1 MYKEKLAVIDI
12 GSNTV
17 RLVIFGI
24 NDRFH
29 MTELINIKTPAR
41 LSQHLEM
48 IDDEA
53 VMTQAGVDKL
63 VETLVSFKQVTDDHK
78 VDKIIPIATAAI
90 RQSSN
95 QSDILAKVE
104 AHTGWKLEVVS
115 EKGEATIG
123 QYAIMHS
130 TSIRDAITIDIGGG
144 SCEITWFEDKK
155 MKEFHSFPFGNVSLK
170 ERFFSGKDHNDAE
183 AMEALRKYVSKQFKQ
198 FDWIKKTKL
207 PIVAIGG
214 SARNMTL
221 VHQRAVQYPIAG
233 VHGYHLLKENLE
245 MTLDLF
251 TSTPL
256 SKMDDIDG
264 LSSDRID
271 IIIPANLV
279 FLELMNAVKAP
290 HVMISTSGL
299 REGIALMY
307 INQTY
312 HTPIDTDLVQARAIN
327 HVIDTF
333 PINPKGAQLRVD
345 FSLSLYQQLCN
356 LGLLEYNYARQELV
370 EFSAYLYLFGGFIS
384 NEAESQHTFYIL
396 SNMNLLGFSHSNR
409 LRLALLS
416 SYRNRSL
423 YNQYLDDFP
432 NWFSEDNVEELQ
444 KLGGVIKFSQSLNDS
459 QTAPI
464 NKLIIERLEDGNYC
478 LNIYH
483 HGPIVAEKY
492 RAERHFKHLERALDG
507 DLILQYIDE
516 SL

>member
-53 VMTQAGVDKL
+53 VMNQAGIDKL
-63 VETLVSFKQVTDDHK
+63 VETLVSFKQVTDDHQ

-104 AHTGWKLEVVS
+104 THTGWKIEVVS
-115 EKGEATIG
+115 EKGEATLG

-130 TSIRDAITIDIGGG
+130 TSLRDAITIDIGGG

-170 ERFFSGKDHNDAE
+170 KQFFSGKDHNDPE
-183 AMEALRKYVSKQFKQ
+183 AMEALSKYVSKQFKQ
-198 FDWIKKTKL
+198 FDWIKKAKL

-245 MTLDLF
+245 MTLELF
-251 TSTPL
+251 ADTPL
-256 SKMDDIDG
+256 NKMDDIDG

-279 FLELMNAVKAP
+279 FIELMNAVKAP
-290 HVMISTSGL
+290 NVVISTSGL

-312 HTPIDTDLVQARAIN
+312 HTPIDTELVKARSIN

-333 PINPKGAQLRVD
+333 PINPRGAQLRVD

-356 LGLLEYNYARQELV
+356 LGLLEYDYARQELI

-396 SNMNLLGFSHSNR
+396 SNMNLFGFSHNNR

-432 NWFSEDNVEELQ
+432 GWFSEDTAIELQ

-464 NKLIIERLEDGNYC
+464 NKLILERLEDGDYR
-478 LNIYH
+478 LTIYH
-483 HGPIVAEKY
+483 HGPIIAEQY
-492 RAERHFKHLERALDG
+492 RAERHSKHLERALDG
-507 DLILQYIDE
+507 ELTLHYVDE
-516 SL
+516 AV

>member
-1 MYKEKLAVIDI
+1 M
-12 GSNTV
+12 
-17 RLVIFGI
+17 
-24 NDRFH
+24 
-29 MTELINIKTPAR
+29 
-41 LSQHLEM
+41 
-48 IDDEA
+48 
-53 VMTQAGVDKL
+53 
-63 VETLVSFKQVTDDHK
+63 
-78 VDKIIPIATAAI
+78 
-90 RQSSN
+90 
-95 QSDILAKVE
+95 
-104 AHTGWKLEVVS
+104 
-115 EKGEATIG
+115 
-123 QYAIMHS
+123 
-130 TSIRDAITIDIGGG
+130 
-144 SCEITWFEDKK
+144 
-155 MKEFHSFPFGNVSLK
+155 
-170 ERFFSGKDHNDAE
+170 
-183 AMEALRKYVSKQFKQ
+183 
-198 FDWIKKTKL
+198 
-207 PIVAIGG
+207 
-214 SARNMTL
+214 
-221 VHQRAVQYPIAG
+221 
-233 VHGYHLLKENLE
+233 
-245 MTLDLF
+245 
-251 TSTPL
+251 
-256 SKMDDIDG
+256 
-264 LSSDRID
+264 
-271 IIIPANLV
+271 
-279 FLELMNAVKAP
+279 
-290 HVMISTSGL
+290 
-299 REGIALMY
+299 
-307 INQTY
+307 
-312 HTPIDTDLVQARAIN
+312 
-327 HVIDTF
+327 IDTF

-464 NKLIIERLEDGNYC
+464 NKLIIERLEDGDYC

>member
-24 NDRFH
+24 NEKYY

-41 LSQHLEM
+41 LSQHLELIEGDLIM
-48 IDDEA
+48 N
-53 VMTQAGVDKL
+53 QAGIDKL
-63 VETLVSFKQVTDDHK
+63 LETLGSFKQVTNDHK
-78 VDKIIPIATAAI
+78 VDNIIPIATAAI

-95 QSDILAKVE
+95 QKEILDKVE
-104 AHTGWKLEVVS
+104 ANIGWKIEIVS
-115 EKGEATIG
+115 EKGEATLG

-170 ERFFSGKDHNDAE
+170 ERFFKGKDHNDPE
-183 AMEALRKYVSKQFKQ
+183 AMKALSKYVSKQFKQ
-198 FDWIKKTKL
+198 FSWIKKAKL

-221 VHQRAVQYPIAG
+221 VHQRAIQYPIAG
-233 VHGYHLLKENLE
+233 VHGYYLFKEDLE

-251 TSTPL
+251 SSTPL
-256 SKMDDIDG
+256 NKMSNIDG
-264 LSSDRID
+264 LSSDRVD

-279 FLELMNAVKAP
+279 FLELLNAVQAP
-290 HVMISTSGL
+290 NFVISTSGL
-299 REGIALMY
+299 REGIALMH
-307 INQTY
+307 INRTY
-312 HTPIDTDLVQARAIN
+312 HTPIDSELVQARSIN
-327 HVIDTF
+327 KLIDLF
-333 PINPKGAQLRVD
+333 PINAEGAQLRVN
-345 FSLSLYQQLCN
+345 FSLSLYQQLCE
-356 LGLLEYNYARQELV
+356 LGLFEYRYSQKELI

-396 SNMNLLGFSHSNR
+396 SNMNLLGFSHTNR

-416 SYRNRSL
+416 SFRNRSL
-423 YNQYLDDFP
+423 FSQYLDDFP
-432 NWFSEDNVEELQ
+432 GWFSDDTTDELQ
-444 KLGGVIKFSQSLNDS
+444 KLGGVIKFSQALNDS

-464 NKLIIERLEDGNYC
+464 KTLKLERLEDGNYC
-478 LNIYH
+478 LSICH
-483 HGPIVAEKY
+483 EGPIIAEKY
-492 RAERHFKHLERALDG
+492 RAERHLKHLERALDG
-507 DLILQYIDE
+507 QLILKYVDV
-516 SL
+516 